1 MEFRELLEI
10 VGEEPVFE
18 TGLLLAGAVD
28 PDHIQR
34 QLVRWKNAGK
44 IYQLRRGVYT
54 LAPPYYK
61 ITPHPFLIANRL
73 QRPSYISR
81 QSALAYFGIIP
92 ESVPVTTSVTTARP
106 NRWSTPIGI
115 FDFRHIQ
122 VDLFFGYQEISLRN
136 NQTAMVATPE
146 KALIDLIYLQP
157 EGDSHEYLK
166 ELRLQQ
172 MDRLNLQILKKMSDR
187 AKKPKLTRAA
197 VLIAEL
203 ALEEASQYENL

>member
-10 VGEEPVFE
+10 IGEEPVFE

-122 VDLFFGYQEISLRN
+122 VDLFFGYQEISLMN

-172 MDRLNLQILKKMSDR
+172 MDRLNLQILKKMADR

>member
-10 VGEEPVFE
+10 VGEVPVFE
-18 TGLLLAGAVD
+18 TGLLLAGAVN

-44 IYQLRRGVYT
+44 IYQLRRGLYT
-54 LAPPYYK
+54 LAAPYYK
-61 ITPHPFLIANRL
+61 ITPHPFVIANQL

-81 QSALAYFGIIP
+81 QSALAYFGLIP
-92 ESVPVTTSVTTARP
+92 EYVPVTTSVTPARP
-106 NRWSTPIGI
+106 NRWSTPLGV

-122 VDLFFGYQEISLRN
+122 VELFFGYQRISLSD
-136 NQTAMVATPE
+136 NQTTMVATPE

-172 MDRLNLQILKKMSDR
+172 MDRLNLQVLKKMAGR
-187 AKKPKLTRAA
+187 TKKPKIIRAA
-197 VLIAEL
+197 ALIAKL
-203 ALEEASQYENL
+203 TLEEASQYENL

>member
-10 VGEEPVFE
+10 IGEEPVFE

-172 MDRLNLQILKKMSDR
+172 MDRLNLQILKKMADR